1 MEWIE
6 RLDALICVQ
15 KIFNN
20 HESNKVHMA
29 DFNQE
34 KQNPKPIFSK
44 ILNKLE
50 VMFCDLKIQ

>member
-1 MEWIE
+1 
-6 RLDALICVQ
+6 
-15 KIFNN
+15 
-20 HESNKVHMA
+20 MA

-50 VMFCDLKIQ
+50 FMFSDFKIQKNKDIILFKN

>member
-20 HESNKVHMA
+20 HESNKVHLT
-29 DFNQE
+29 DFN
-34 KQNPKPIFSK
+34 
-44 ILNKLE
+44 
-50 VMFCDLKIQ
+50 